1 MKKKLTNLF
10 DLQKFHK
17 NKQLDELIAETH
29 SRYNKE
35 ISEDDLS
42 EISAAGDISL
52 RTRIPFKTESD
63 NNDWAAKRR
72 NLCKL

>member
-1 MKKKLTNLF
+1 MNKKLTNLF

-42 EISAAGDISL
+42 EISAAGDINH
-52 RTRIPFKTESD
+52 RIHIPLKTEGDD
-63 NNDWAAKRR
+63 ND
-72 NLCKL
+72 

>member
-1 MKKKLTNLF
+1 MNKKLTSLF

-17 NKQLDELIAETH
+17 NKQLENLIAQTH

-42 EISAAGDISL
+42 EISAAGDINL
-52 RTRIPFKTESD
+52 RANIHFKTAGD
-63 NNDWAAKRR
+63 NND
-72 NLCKL
+72 

>member
-1 MKKKLTNLF
+1 MNKKLTSLF

-17 NKQLDELIAETH
+17 NKQLETLIAETH

-42 EISAAGDISL
+42 EISAAGDINL
-52 RTRIPFKTESD
+52 RAKIPFKTEGD
-63 NNDWAAKRR
+63 NND
-72 NLCKL
+72 

>member
-1 MKKKLTNLF
+1 MNMKLTNLF

-17 NKQLDELIAETH
+17 NKQLDTLIAETH

-42 EISAAGDISL
+42 EISAAGDINH
-52 RTRIPFKTESD
+52 RTHIPLKTEGDD
-63 NNDWAAKRR
+63 ND
-72 NLCKL
+72 

>member
-1 MKKKLTNLF
+1 MNKKLTSLF

-17 NKQLDELIAETH
+17 NKQLETLIAETH

-42 EISAAGDISL
+42 EISAAGDINL
-52 RTRIPFKTESD
+52 RANIPFKTEGD
-63 NNDWAAKRR
+63 NND
-72 NLCKL
+72 

>member
-1 MKKKLTNLF
+1 MNKKLTNLF

-52 RTRIPFKTESD
+52 RTRIPFKTEGD
-63 NNDWAAKRR
+63 NND
-72 NLCKL
+72 